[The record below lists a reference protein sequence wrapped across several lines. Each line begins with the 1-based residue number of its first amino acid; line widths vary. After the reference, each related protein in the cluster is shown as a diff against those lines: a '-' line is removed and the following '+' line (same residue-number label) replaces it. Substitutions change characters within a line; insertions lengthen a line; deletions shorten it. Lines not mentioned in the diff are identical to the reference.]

1 MNILDVDGDGRVDIL
16 ASKHWIKH
24 TGGNTHMPNEI
35 DPGYPVE
42 RARIAGGQFIPG
54 CFAEV
59 VISWGDGEG
68 R

>member
-1 MNILDVDGDGRVDIL
+1 MVSLWRMTPSAAVKSTWVPAI
-16 ASKHWIKH
+16 AP
-24 TGGNTHMPNEI
+24 HMPNEI